1 LIIPDILRRHAA
13 AAGAEAWL
21 DELPAVV
28 RHLEQRWNITV
39 GGPFSGGTEAYVVE
53 ATTVDGQA
61 VVVKVLLPSN
71 PNAARHEITALR
83 LADGEGCVALLR
95 DDPELGALLLE
106 RLGPSLF
113 KLGLPVAQRLE
124 ILCDTVARMWC
135 AAPDCGLP
143 TGADRARQRGVF
155 IAQTWEML
163 DRPCSEQ
170 AIDHA
175 LDCAHRRERAHD
187 EERAVLVHGDVH
199 QLNALEAGED
209 FKLIDPDGV
218 LAEAECDLGILM
230 RGDPVEL
237 LEGDPR
243 QRARWLAARTGL
255 DPTAIWEWG
264 VIERVASGLHCEEID
279 FQPLGRQTLAAV
291 DAVVGLDMS
300 QIRRHPLRP
309 LCNERRRRG
318 APELPIGARRCALP
332 SGPLRIAS
340 TPGSA

>member
-1 LIIPDILRRHAA
+1 MDVLPRIGHYALVGAVPLIIPDIVRRHAA
-13 AAGAEAWL
+13 VAGAEAWL

-39 GGPFSGGTEAYVVE
+39 GGSFSDATEAYVVE

-106 RLGPSLF
+106 RLGTSLF

-124 ILCDTVARMWC
+124 ILCDTVTRMWR

-143 TGADRARQRGVF
+143 TGADRAQQRGAF
-155 IAQTWEML
+155 IAETWEML
-163 DRPCSEQ
+163 DRPCSER

-175 LDCAHRRERAHD
+175 LDCAHRRERAYD
-187 EERAVLVHGDVH
+187 AERAVLVHGDVH

-209 FKLIDPDGV
+209 FKLIDPDG
-218 LAEAECDLGILM
+218 LSAEAECDLGILM

-237 LEGDPR
+237 LDGDPR

-279 FQPLGRQTLAAV
+279 LQPLGRQTLAAV
-291 DAVVGLDMS
+291 DAVAGLDMS
-300 QIRRHPLRP
+300 
-309 LCNERRRRG
+309 
-318 APELPIGARRCALP
+318 
-332 SGPLRIAS
+332 
-340 TPGSA
+340 

>member
-1 LIIPDILRRHAA
+1 VRVRGVGHYALVGAVPLIIPDVLRRHAA
-13 AAGAEAWL
+13 VAGAEAWL

-28 RHLEQRWNITV
+28 GHLEQRWNITV
-39 GGPFSGGTEAYVVE
+39 GGSFPGATEAYVAE
-53 ATTVDGQA
+53 AVTADGQE

-83 LADGEGCVALLR
+83 LADGEGCAALLR

-106 RLGPSLF
+106 RLGPPLF
-113 KLGLPVAQRLE
+113 KLGLPVRQRLE
-124 ILCDTVARMWC
+124 ILCGTVTRMWR

-143 TGADRARQRGVF
+143 TGAGRARQRGAF
-155 IAQTWEML
+155 IAKTWEML
-163 DRPCSEQ
+163 GRPCSGQ

-187 EERAVLVHGDVH
+187 AERAVLVHGDAH
-199 QLNALEAGED
+199 QLNALQAGED
-209 FKLIDPDGV
+209 FKLIDPDGL

-237 LEGDPR
+237 LLDADPR

-255 DPTAIWEWG
+255 DPAAIWEWG

-279 FQPLGRQTLAAV
+279 FQPLGRQTLAAA
-291 DAVVGLDMS
+291 DAVAGLDM
-300 QIRRHPLRP
+300 P
-309 LCNERRRRG
+309 
-318 APELPIGARRCALP
+318 
-332 SGPLRIAS
+332 
-340 TPGSA
+340 